1 MKRVFDLAN
10 LVLLVLL
17 EAALYRAY
25 PRLPARIPMHF
36 NLAGQPDRWGGRGG
50 LIVLALAPVVMT
62 VVLYLVARYA
72 IGRGA
77 SARSVNIPHKEE
89 FLRLPA
95 EKQEIFWS
103 VLREFLAGIAAAMN
117 LLFYLIVGGTIR
129 VAAGQASL
137 VPFKLM
143 APALALLAA
152 IMVFYLWRMM
162 TLPGKLVRGEL

>member
-10 LVLLVLL
+10 LILLVLL
-17 EAALYRAY
+17 GNTVYRAY
-25 PRLPARIPMHF
+25 PSLPARIPIHF

-50 LIVLALAPVVMT
+50 LIALALVPVGLT
-62 VVLYLVARYA
+62 ALLYLVARFA

-77 SARSVNIPHKEE
+77 GARSVNIPHKEE

-103 VLREFLAGIAAAMN
+103 VLRELLAGMAAAMN

-152 IMVFYLWRMM
+152 IMVVYFWRMM